1 MALAAPSASAPK
13 RLAADLEGISSGG
26 SMDGSGSSASGSG
39 AEDSDGDAGLDDEL
53 AASHER
59 PAKSASSA
67 LHEL

>member
-1 MALAAPSASAPK
+1 MALAVPAASTSK
-13 RLAADLEGISSGG
+13 RLAADLDAISSAG

-59 PAKSASSA
+59 PAKSAPLT
-67 LHEL
+67 LHGL